1 MLKGFFMIA
10 LSIVFYYLIFS
21 NFNPHSGIFLTMMN
35 TLIFVGG
42 VSIVEEA
49 VNNHNHHQKK

>member
-49 VNNHNHHQKK
+49 VNNHHQKK